1 MDSFSPVDEIY
12 CAKFHNPS
20 LLSQCLLV
28 LQAHEEQV
36 HQLKRDLSR
45 QSDRMNKLVGEV
57 CELRRQA
64 YDHSLHLSSLRTA
77 LANEEASH
85 TQARLVS
92 HLTPACCLTNLNLT

>member
-1 MDSFSPVDEIY
+1 
-12 CAKFHNPS
+12 
-20 LLSQCLLV
+20 
-28 LQAHEEQV
+28 
-36 HQLKRDLSR
+36 
-45 QSDRMNKLVGEV
+45 MNKLVGEV